1 MGCIHADAAPEYR
14 RVLIAQRHPPPLNDT
29 DMHAPDN
36 AHPRRSGRF
45 RCLGLGLILIFG
57 PVAHPAWIQ
66 AADDAPA
73 GPAKP
78 ALTVT
83 TTRPEI
89 RDWPRTIAA
98 TGTIAAWREV
108 IVGAEIGG
116 DRLVEAPVEIGDRVE
131 RGQLLARIDSDSVTA
146 ALEQARAALAESEAL
161 LAEAR
166 ADADRARQSRGTA
179 ALSTQQAD
187 QYLSAERTALA
198 RLDAARA
205 RVRAEELRLSR
216 TQVRAPVAGIVA
228 SLSAAQGSLVQPGDE
243 LLRLI
248 RDSRLEWRAEVPAT
262 DLARLEPGGP
272 ARVLAAD
279 GTPVNGRIRR
289 VAPTVDA
296 RTLTGLVYVD
306 LPAETTG
313 QPLRAGMFV
322 RGELDLGA
330 APALTLPQSA
340 LLTREGFTYVFRL
353 EPDRTVIQTKVG
365 VDRRLGD
372 RVEITAGLEAK
383 AEVVDSGVVFL
394 ADGDLVRVAE
404 PAPSDA
410 GRR

>member
-1 MGCIHADAAPEYR
+1 
-14 RVLIAQRHPPPLNDT
+14 LNHT
-29 DMHAPDN
+29 NMHALNN
-36 AHPRRSGRF
+36 AHPQRFGRLH
-45 RCLGLGLILIFG
+45 RLGLALVFSLGGQAACL
-57 PVAHPAWIQ
+57 Q

-73 GPAKP
+73 RPTKP

-98 TGTIAAWREV
+98 TGNLAAWREV
-108 IVGAEIGG
+108 VVGAEIGG
-116 DRLVEAPVEIGDRVE
+116 ERLVEVPVEIGDRVE
-131 RGQLLARIDSDSVTA
+131 RGQLLARIDSDNVTA
-146 ALEQARAALAESEAL
+146 ALEQARAAVAESEAL

-166 ADADRARQSRGTA
+166 ADAERARQSQGTA
-179 ALSTQQAD
+179 ALSAQQSD
-187 QYLSAERTALA
+187 QYLSAEQTALA

-205 RVRAEELRLSR
+205 RVRSEGLRLSR

-228 SLSAAQGSLVQPGDE
+228 SLNATQGSLVQPGDE

-262 DLARLEPGGP
+262 ELARLEPSGL
-272 ARVLAAD
+272 ARIIAPN
-279 GTPVNGRIRR
+279 GTSVNGRIRR
-289 VAPTVDA
+289 IAPTVDA

-313 QPLRAGMFV
+313 QSLRAGMFV

-340 LLTREGFTYVFRL
+340 VLAREGFAYVFRL
-353 EPDRTVIQTKVG
+353 EPDGTVVQTKVG
-365 VDRRLGD
+365 IDRRLGD
-372 RVEITAGLEAK
+372 RVEITAGLEATT
-383 AEVVDSGVVFL
+383 EVVDSGVGFL
-394 ADGDLVRVAE
+394 ADGDLVQVAE
-404 PAPSDA
+404 STPPGVG
-410 GRR
+410 GR

>member
-1 MGCIHADAAPEYR
+1 M
-14 RVLIAQRHPPPLNDT
+14 L
-29 DMHAPDN
+29 DN
-36 AHPRRSGRF
+36 AHPRPFGRLHQ
-45 RCLGLGLILIFG
+45 LGLGLALALG
-57 PVAHPAWIQ
+57 LGGQAAWVR
-66 AADDAPA
+66 AADDASAKPT
-73 GPAKP
+73 KP

-89 RDWPRTIAA
+89 RDWPRTIGA
-98 TGTIAAWREV
+98 TGNIAAWREV
-108 IVGAEIGG
+108 VVGAEIGG
-116 DRLVEAPVEIGDRVE
+116 DRLVEVPVEIGDRVE
-131 RGQLLARIDSDSVTA
+131 RGRLLARIDSDSVTA
-146 ALEQARAALAESEAL
+146 ALEQARAAVAESEAL

-179 ALSTQQAD
+179 ALSAQQAD

-205 RVRAEELRLSR
+205 RVRADELRLSR

-228 SLSAAQGSLVQPGDE
+228 SLSAIQGSLVQPGDE

-248 RDSRLEWRAEVPAT
+248 RDGRLEWRAEVPAT

-272 ARVLAAD
+272 ARILAPD
-279 GTPVNGRIRR
+279 GTSVNGRIRR

-306 LPAETTG
+306 LPTETTDR
-313 QPLRAGMFV
+313 PLRAGMFV

-340 LLTREGFTYVFRL
+340 LLMREGFAYVFRL
-353 EPDRTVIQTKVG
+353 EPGDSVIQTKVEI
-365 VDRRLGD
+365 DRRLGD
-372 RVEITAGLEAK
+372 RVEITAGLEVTDA
-383 AEVVDSGVVFL
+383 VVDSGVGFL
-394 ADGDLVRVAE
+394 ADGDLVRISE
-404 PAPSDA
+404 PGPPDA
-410 GRR
+410 GVR